1 MSAAWQAFLRWQA
14 GPQGHQIPVPSDW
27 GEMQGKIKG
36 RGTAWRDSSVCTWGW
51 RGTRRIAAPC
61 RVDRQ
66 SLASIGKGACIAR
79 RIALALDGS
88 NA

>member
-1 MSAAWQAFLRWQA
+1 MSATWQALLRWQA
-14 GPQGHQIPVPSDW
+14 DPPMHRIPVPQSR

-36 RGTAWRDSSVCTWGW
+36 RGTAWRESSVCTWGW

-61 RVDRQ
+61 RMDRQ
-66 SLASIGKGACIAR
+66 SLASTRQGACFKR

-88 NA
+88 IA

>member
-14 GPQGHQIPVPSDW
+14 GPQGHHIPVPSSW

-36 RGTAWRDSSVCTWGW
+36 RDTALRGKSVCTWGW

-66 SLASIGKGACIAR
+66 CLASIEANACLAR
-79 RIALALDGS
+79 LVATVLDGG
-88 NA
+88 AP